1 MRQLIKYLPVF
12 LFVLVLSA
20 GAFSALNLDIHENLN
35 KSIPKNL
42 DLNALQP
49 VIEKGER
56 AVFFSL
62 DIQDFQGDKYKIDS
76 IGNMLINRLNENFG
90 TQISSLQYRSDIDP
104 DVFNSMVQEHL
115 YLFLEESDYHAIDS
129 LLQRKNLVT
138 ALVSNKKTLNSTQ
151 GFGMAQSI
159 SNDPLH
165 FSQLAYKNLSKGLSL
180 QSMLATEG
188 LYIST
193 DGTSLMINGELIFDP
208 KEVSSVQLLDTQL
221 ADFKKSWNQNPSHA
235 HLDYFGS
242 FTIVSANAQ
251 QIKKDIIITINLA
264 LLFIVG
270 LLYFYYRKFSTI
282 MFFVL
287 PGTFGIAASI
297 TLIYLFAGGISPLAL
312 SASAVIM
319 GIVVDYSFH
328 FFSHLSQDKDAIKT
342 RNSIAFPLVVSS
354 ITTIIAFFSLTFA
367 NSEALRDFGM
377 FTGLSLLFTLLFIL
391 FLFPHLILLFGKKTT
406 QNGSK
411 KLDSLIEKFSSEKI
425 KQPKW
430 ILLVILLA
438 TGFLAFYAND
448 VAFENDLNKLN
459 FYPEELKKKEIAHQN
474 LNPDTQKRITVVA
487 HGKNENEAAKH
498 NRALFKTLTQNSSKT
513 NQEVNSIGSFIFPE
527 EEISQK
533 AEAWMAFWDKKGE
546 AFTNQFAVVSDSLG
560 FSSRAFSPFLSSLQ
574 STPEKINTFEFA
586 AQFESVQKLIIHDR
600 NTSILTTVV
609 FDKDEY
615 GQLKET
621 IESVQGTFI
630 VDGES
635 VAESLV
641 NSVKANFNLLLV
653 IASVLVFVTML
664 LVYGRLEL
672 TLISFLPMVLS
683 WLWILGL
690 AALFDIKFNFIN
702 IMIAT
707 IIFGLGDDFAIF
719 ITDGLQTKYKYGKNG
734 LATNKAGILL
744 SSISTIIGTG
754 VLFFG
759 QHPAIRSIAAISV
772 IGISTIV
779 ILSFV
784 VQPFLYT
791 MLIIRRTDQG
801 KPPYTLLELIFSIF
815 AFTFFFLGCMISTLL
830 TVIVL
835 LVPFWKVK
843 SKKLFVHRL
852 IQFFTWSLLKFMVFL
867 KKRYY
872 NYELLDFSRPSV
884 IIANHSSFLDILY
897 IAMQHPKITFLVGP
911 WVYNSPIFGKFIRF
925 ADYIPAFLPIE
936 DSLEKLHGLIA
947 DGYSILVFP
956 ESHRS
961 VDGKMTRFHKGA
973 FYLSELL
980 QIDITPVLLHGLH
993 YSLPKGDYYV
1003 KSGYLNMKV
1012 LPRISNSDKSFGQGY
1027 SQRAKNITKYFKEEH
1042 ARFTLEREDTDYL
1055 EIPLTYG
1062 YLYKGPILEW
1072 YFKIKYRHEK
1082 HNFELIH
1089 QELIDKSKIYD
1100 LGCGNGFLSYFLK
1113 LKNPER
1119 SIIGIDYDENKIA
1132 IAENCYLNDG
1142 TMEFISADISEIDL
1156 APAEAIILM
1165 DVLHYLNT
1173 EKKNRVLDQCLKSL
1187 TNDGILII
1195 KDGLLN
1201 DSEKHKW
1208 TVNSEKWSTKWMRFN
1223 KVTDELSFFD
1233 LAFIENWASSNQ
1245 LELKIMSESKDSSNT
1260 LMAIKKSFR

>member
-1 MRQLIKYLPVF
+1 MRQLNRYLPVF
-12 LFVLVLSA
+12 LFILVLLA
-20 GAFSALNLDIHENLN
+20 GAFSASNLDIHENLN
-35 KSIPKNL
+35 KSIPSNL
-42 DLNALQP
+42 DMDVLQP

-62 DIQDFQGDKYKIDS
+62 DIRDFQGDNYKIDS
-76 IGNMLINRLNENFG
+76 AGNALLTRLGKSFASQLG
-90 TQISSLQYRSDIDP
+90 GLQYRSDIDP
-104 DVFNSMVQEHL
+104 DLFNSFVQDHL
-115 YLFLEESDYHAIDS
+115 YLFLEEKDYAAIDS
-129 LLQRKNLVT
+129 LLQRKNLVN
-138 ALVSNKKTLNSTQ
+138 ALAENKKTLSSTQ
-151 GFGMAQSI
+151 GFGMAQTISI
-159 SNDPLH
+159 DPLH

-180 QSMLATEG
+180 QNMLTTEG

-208 KEVSSVQLLDTQL
+208 KEVSSVQILDSQL
-221 ADFKKSWNQNPSHA
+221 ADFRDSWNQDPSNA
-235 HLDYFGS
+235 QLDYFGS
-242 FTIVSANAQ
+242 FAIVSANAH
-251 QIKKDIIITINLA
+251 QIKKDIILTVNLA
-264 LLFIVG
+264 LLFIIG
-270 LLYFYYRKFSTI
+270 LLYFYYRKLSTI
-282 MFFVL
+282 LFFVL
-287 PGTFGIAASI
+287 PGTFGIAASV
-297 TLIYLFAGGISPLAL
+297 TLVYLFAGGISALAL

-328 FFSHLSQDKDAIKT
+328 FFSHLSQDKDAVKT
-342 RNSIAFPLVVSS
+342 RNNIAFPLIVSS

-391 FLFPHLILLFGKKTT
+391 FLLPHLIQLLGKKTM

-411 KLDSLIEKFSSEKI
+411 KLDSLVEKFSSEKVR
-425 KQPKW
+425 QPKW
-430 ILLVILLA
+430 ILPVILLV
-438 TGFLAFYAND
+438 TGFLAFHAGD
-448 VAFENDLNKLN
+448 VEFENELTKLN

-474 LNPDTQKRITVVA
+474 LDPDTQKRITIVA
-487 HGKNENEAAKH
+487 YGKTENEAVEH
-498 NRALFKTLTQNSSKT
+498 NRELFKTLVQSSSKD
-513 NQEVNSIGSFIFPE
+513 NQEVNSIGSFVIPE
-527 EEISQK
+527 KEILQK
-533 AEAWMAFWDKKGE
+533 SKAWTSFWDKKTEGF
-546 AFTNQFAVVSDSLG
+546 ANQFASISDSLG
-560 FSSRAFSPFLSSLQ
+560 YSSGAFSSFLSSIQ
-574 STPEKINTFEFA
+574 STPEKINTLEFA
-586 AQFESVQKLIIHDR
+586 TQFESLQKLIFQDQ
-600 NTSILTTVV
+600 NTNILNTVV
-609 FDKDEY
+609 FDKDDY
-615 GQLKET
+615 GQLKE
-621 IESVQGTFI
+621 IVASVPGTFI

-641 NSVKANFNLLLV
+641 NSVKADFNLLLV

-719 ITDGLQTKYKYGKNG
+719 ITDGLQTRYKYGKTG

-759 QHPAIRSIAAISV
+759 QHPAIKSIATVSV

-779 ILSFV
+779 LLSFV
-784 VQPFLYT
+784 VQPFLYR
-791 MLIIRRTDQG
+791 MLITRRTVQG
-801 KPPYTLLELIFSIF
+801 KPPYTILELVISLF

-830 TVIVL
+830 TLIVL
-835 LVPFWKVK
+835 LIPFWKVK
-843 SKKLFVHRL
+843 SKKLFAHRL
-852 IQFFTWSLLKFMVFL
+852 IQFFTWSLLKFMVLL

-911 WVYNSPIFGKFIRF
+911 WVYNSPIFGRFIRF

-936 DSLEKLHGLIA
+936 NSLEKLQGLVA

-993 YSLPKGDYYV
+993 YTLPKGDYYV
-1003 KSGYLNMKV
+1003 KSGDINMKI
-1012 LPRISNSDKSFGQGY
+1012 LPRIPNSDARFGHGY

-1042 ARFTLEREDTDYL
+1042 ARFTLEREDADYL
-1055 EIPLTYG
+1055 KAPLMYA
-1062 YLYKGPILEW
+1062 YLYKGPVLEW
-1072 YFKIKYRHEK
+1072 YFKIKYSHEK
-1082 HNFELIH
+1082 HNYELIH
-1089 QELIDKSKIYD
+1089 RELIGKSKIYD
-1100 LGCGNGFLSYFLK
+1100 LGCGNGFLGYFLK
-1113 LKNPER
+1113 LKNSER
-1119 SIIGIDYDENKIA
+1119 KIIGIDYDENKVA

-1142 TMEFISADISEIDL
+1142 SMEFISADISEVEL
-1156 APAEAIILM
+1156 ASSEAIILM
-1165 DVLHYLNT
+1165 DVLHYLSP
-1173 EKKNRVLDQCLKSL
+1173 EKRVSVLEKCLKSL
-1187 TNDGILII
+1187 TKDGILII
-1195 KDGLLN
+1195 KDGLLS

-1208 TVNSEKWSTKWMRFN
+1208 TLNSEKWSTKWLKFN

-1233 LAFIENWASSNQ
+1233 LAYIENWAAENH
-1245 LELKIMSESKDSSNT
+1245 LGMRILSESKDSSNT
-1260 LMAIKKSFR
+1260 LMAIKRRSF

>member
-1 MRQLIKYLPVF
+1 MRELIKYLPVF
-12 LFVLVLSA
+12 LCVLVLLS
-20 GAFSALNLDIHENLN
+20 GAYSTLNLDIHENLN
-35 KSIPKNL
+35 KSIPKNI

-56 AVFFSL
+56 AVFFSV
-62 DIQDFQGDKYKIDS
+62 DIQDFHGNKYKIDS
-76 IGNMLINRLNENFG
+76 VGNALITSLKNSFG
-90 TQISSLQYRSDIDP
+90 TQLGGFQYRSDIDP
-104 DVFNSMVQEHL
+104 DVFNSFVQDHL
-115 YLFLEESDYHAIDS
+115 YLFLEKSDYDAIDS
-129 LLQRKNLVT
+129 LLQRKNIVT
-138 ALVSNKKTLNSTQ
+138 ALAANKKMLNSAQ

-165 FSQLAYKNLSKGLSL
+165 FNQLAYKNLSKGLSL
-180 QSMLATEG
+180 QNMLATEG

-208 KEVSSVQLLDTQL
+208 KEVNSVQLLDTQL
-221 ADFKKSWNQNPSHA
+221 ADFRDSWNQNPSHA
-235 HLDYFGS
+235 QLDYFGS
-242 FTIVSANAQ
+242 FTIVSANAR
-251 QIKKDIIITINLA
+251 QIKKDIVITINLA
-264 LLFIVG
+264 LLFIIG
-270 LLYFYYRKFSTI
+270 LLYFYYRRLSTI
-282 MFFVL
+282 LFFIL

-328 FFSHLSQDKDAIKT
+328 FFSHLSQDKDALKT
-342 RNSIAFPLVVSS
+342 RNSIAFPLIVSS

-367 NSEALRDFGM
+367 NSEALKDFGM

-391 FLFPHLILLFGKKTT
+391 FLLPHLIQLFGKKTT

-438 TGFLAFYAND
+438 TGFLAFHAND
-448 VAFENDLNKLN
+448 VEFENDLNKLN

-474 LNPDTQKRITVVA
+474 LDPDTQKRITIVA
-487 HGKNENEAAKH
+487 HGRNENEAAER
-498 NRALFKTLTQNSSKT
+498 NRALFKTLTQNSIK
-513 NQEVNSIGSFIFPE
+513 NKEVNSIGSFIFPE
-527 EEISQK
+527 EEILQK
-533 AEAWMAFWDKKGE
+533 AEAWMAFWDKKE
-546 AFTNQFAVVSDSLG
+546 DFTTQFATVSDSLG
-560 FSSRAFSPFLSSLQ
+560 FSSRAFSSFLSSIQ

-586 AQFESVQKLIIHDR
+586 AQFESLQKLIIHDR

-621 IESVQGTFI
+621 IESVSGIVI

-641 NSVKANFNLLLV
+641 NSVKADFNLLLV

-664 LVYGRLEL
+664 FVYGRLEL

-719 ITDGLQTKYKYGKNG
+719 ITDGLQTKYTYGKNG

-784 VQPFLYT
+784 VQPFLYS
-791 MLIIRRTDQG
+791 MLITRRTNQG

-830 TVIVL
+830 TVIVML
-835 LVPFWKVK
+835 IPFWKVK

-872 NYELLDFSRPSV
+872 DFELLDFSRPSV

-936 DSLEKLHGLIA
+936 DSLEKLQGLVA
-947 DGYSILVFP
+947 DGYSVLVFP

-993 YSLPKGDYYV
+993 YTLPKGDYYV

-1012 LPRISNSDKSFGQGY
+1012 LPRISNSDNSFGHGY
-1027 SQRAKNITKYFKEEH
+1027 SQRAKNITKYFKTEH
-1042 ARFTLEREDTDYL
+1042 AQFTLEREDTDYL
-1055 EIPLTYG
+1055 KTPLTYA

-1082 HNFELIH
+1082 RNYELIH
-1089 QELIDKSKIYD
+1089 RELTGKNSIYD

-1119 SIIGIDYDENKIA
+1119 KIIGVDYDENKIA
-1132 IAENCYLNDG
+1132 IAENCYLNDD
-1142 TMEFISADISEIDL
+1142 TLEFIASDISEIDL

-1165 DVLHYLNT
+1165 DVLHYLSP
-1173 EKKNRVLDQCLKSL
+1173 EKRNKVLNKCLKSL

-1195 KDGLLN
+1195 KDGLLS
-1201 DSEKHKW
+1201 DSEKHRW
-1208 TVNSEKWSTKWMRFN
+1208 TLNSEKWSTRWVKFN

-1233 LAFIENWASSNQ
+1233 LAFIESWASSNQ

>member
-1 MRQLIKYLPVF
+1 MRQLIKYLPVI
-12 LFVLVLSA
+12 LFILVILA
-20 GAFSALNLDIHENLN
+20 GAFSASNLDIHENLN
-35 KSIPKNL
+35 KSIPGNL
-42 DLNALQP
+42 DLEALQP

-62 DIQDFQGDKYKIDS
+62 DIRDLQGDNYQIDS
-76 IGNMLINRLNENFG
+76 TGNALITSLSESFASQLG
-90 TQISSLQYRSDIDP
+90 GLQYQSDIDP
-104 DVFNSMVQEHL
+104 DIFNSFVQDHL
-115 YLFLEESDYHAIDS
+115 YLFLEESDYAVFDS
-129 LLQRKNLVT
+129 ISQRKNLVS
-138 ALVSNKKTLNSTQ
+138 ALAENKKTLSSTQ
-151 GFGMAQSI
+151 GFGMAQAI

-165 FSQLAYKNLSKGLSL
+165 LSQLAYKNLSKGLSL
-180 QSMLATEG
+180 QNMLTTEG

-193 DGTSLMINGELIFDP
+193 DGTKLMVNGELIFDP
-208 KEVSSVQLLDTQL
+208 KEVSNVQLLDTQL
-221 ADFKKSWNQNPSHA
+221 ADFRDSWNQNPSHA
-235 HLDYFGS
+235 RLDYFGS
-242 FTIVSANAQ
+242 FTIVSANAY
-251 QIKKDIIITINLA
+251 QIKKDIILTVNLA

-270 LLYFYYRKFSTI
+270 LLYFYYRKLSTI
-282 MFFVL
+282 LFFIL

-297 TLIYLFAGGISPLAL
+297 TLVYLFAGGISALAL

-328 FFSHLSQDKDAIKT
+328 FFSHLSQDKDAFKT
-342 RNSIAFPLVVSS
+342 RNSIALPLIVSS

-367 NSEALRDFGM
+367 TSEALRDFGV
-377 FTGLSLLFTLLFIL
+377 FTGLSLLFTLIFIL
-391 FLFPHLILLFGKKTT
+391 FLLPHLIQLFGKKTM

-411 KLDSLIEKFSSEKI
+411 KMDSLIEKFSSEKI

-430 ILLVILLA
+430 ILLVILLV
-438 TGFLAFYAND
+438 TGFLAFHANE
-448 VAFENDLNKLN
+448 VEFENDLTKLN

-474 LNPDTQKRITVVA
+474 LDPDTQKRITIVA
-487 HGKNENEAAKH
+487 YGETDQEAAER
-498 NRALFKTLTQNSSKT
+498 NRALFETLTQNSSGT
-513 NQEVNSIGSFIFPE
+513 NQEVNSIGSFIIPE
-527 EEISQK
+527 KEILQK
-533 AEAWMAFWDKKGE
+533 SEAWISFWNKKGE
-546 AFTNQFAVVSDSLG
+546 EFTNQFAIVSDSLG
-560 FSSRAFSPFLSSLQ
+560 YSSRAFSPFLNSIQ
-574 STPEKINTFEFA
+574 STPAKINSFEFA
-586 AQFESVQKLIIHDR
+586 TQFESLQKLIIRDR
-600 NTSILTTVV
+600 NTNILTTAV
-609 FDKDEY
+609 FDKDAY

-621 IESVQGTFI
+621 IASVPGTFI

-641 NSVKANFNLLLV
+641 NSVKADFNLLLV
-653 IASVLVFVTML
+653 IASVLVFATML

-784 VQPFLYT
+784 VQPFLYR
-791 MLIIRRTDQG
+791 MLITRRTDQG
-801 KPPYTLLELIFSIF
+801 NPPYTILELIISVF

-835 LVPFWKVK
+835 IIPFWKVK

-872 NYELLDFSRPSV
+872 NFELLDFSRPSV

-936 DSLEKLHGLIA
+936 DSLEKLKGLVT

-980 QIDITPVLLHGLH
+980 QIDITPVLLHGLN
-993 YSLPKGDYYV
+993 YTLPKGDYYV
-1003 KSGYLNMKV
+1003 KSGDINMKI
-1012 LPRISNSDKSFGQGY
+1012 LSRISNSDTRFGEGY

-1042 ARFTLEREDTDYL
+1042 AQFILEREDADFL
-1055 EIPLTYG
+1055 EAPLRYA

-1072 YFKIKYRHEK
+1072 YFKIKYSHEK
-1082 HNFELIH
+1082 HNYELIH
-1089 QELIDKSKIYD
+1089 RELIEKNSIYD

-1113 LKNPER
+1113 LKNSER
-1119 SIIGIDYDENKIA
+1119 KIIGIDYDENKIA

-1142 TMEFISADISEIDL
+1142 SMEFISADISDIEL
-1156 APAEAIILM
+1156 ASSEAIILM
-1165 DVLHYLNT
+1165 DVLHYLSP
-1173 EKKNRVLDQCLKSL
+1173 EKKSIVLQMCLNSL

-1195 KDGLLN
+1195 KDGLLS
-1201 DSEKHKW
+1201 DSDKHKW
-1208 TVNSEKWSTKWMRFN
+1208 TLNSEKWSTKWVKFN
-1223 KVTDELSFFD
+1223 KITDELSFFD
-1233 LAFIENWASSNQ
+1233 LAFIENWSTENH
-1245 LELKIMSESKDSSNT
+1245 LEMKILSESKDSSNT
-1260 LMAIKKSFR
+1260 LMAIRKLS